1 MRHRAPCAVSQ
12 QNITSTNLTDSS
24 NHTDHTADP
33 LLGVRCSALGQMW
46 TERPIISRIAE
57 AIAEQNDIPLI
68 AARVMAGRGVMI
80 EQAAAYLNPSIKDL
94 MPDPSVLKDMDKA
107 IDRVVKAAYGREKI
121 AIFGDYDVDGA
132 TSTSLLVNYLKSIN
146 IKVIYYIPDRLSEG
160 YGPNREALLQ
170 LQKRNV
176 SLVITVDCGTLSY
189 EPLAAAAV
197 AGLDVIV
204 IDHHKAETTLPKAVA
219 LVNPNRLDDESE
231 GLEQLAAVGVSF
243 LLAVGVNRALRA
255 AGWYDKDIKEPDLR
269 LWLDLVALGTICD
282 VVPLT
287 GLNRAFVKTGL
298 LVMARR
304 GSIGLSALS
313 DIGRLTKA
321 PDVYALGFVLGP
333 RVNAGGRVGES
344 HLGSDLLT
352 TDNIATATMIAEQ
365 LDQYNIDR
373 KEIETTV
380 QAEATAMLEARYGS
394 GQGPETMVFV
404 AGDGW
409 HPGVIGI
416 VASRLKDKYNLPTV
430 VIGIN
435 DGEAKGSGRS
445 ISGVD
450 LGAAVIEAK
459 HNDLLVSGGGHAM
472 AAGLTA
478 SPDKLKDLEEYL
490 KTHMAGAVV
499 EAHKNK
505 QFRLDGVVSIGG
517 ANVALLEALDAIGPF
532 GAGNANPR
540 FAIADVTIVKVDRVG
555 ADHVRAIIKGR
566 DGASMKVMCF
576 RQADEPMGQMLLKG
590 IGQRFHV
597 AGRLKIDDW
606 SGVAKVEMT
615 LEDLA
620 SV

>member
-1 MRHRAPCAVSQ
+1 M
-12 QNITSTNLTDSS
+12 TD
-24 NHTDHTADP
+24 NQLHTDNAADP
-33 LLGVRCSALGQMW
+33 LLGVRSSVLEQMW
-46 TERPIISRIAE
+46 AERPVVSRIAE
-57 AIAEQNDIPLI
+57 AISEQNEIPLV
-68 AARVMAGRGVMI
+68 AARVMAGRGVTI
-80 EQAAAYLNPSIKDL
+80 DQAPEYLSPSIKQL
-94 MPDPSVLKDMDKA
+94 MPDPNVLIDMDKA
-107 IDRVVKAAYGREKI
+107 VERIVQAARAGEKI

-132 TSTSLLVNYLKSIN
+132 TSTSLLVNYFKSIN
-146 IKVIYYIPDRLSEG
+146 IKVLYYIPDRLSEG
-160 YGPNREALLQ
+160 YGPNSEALLQ
-170 LQKRNV
+170 LQKRDV

-189 EPLAAAAV
+189 EPLEVASN

-219 LVNPNRLDDESE
+219 VVNPNRLDDESK

-243 LLAVGVNRALRA
+243 LLAVAVNRALRES
-255 AGWYDKDIKEPDLR
+255 GWYDRGIKEPDLR
-269 LWLDLVALGTICD
+269 AALDLVALGTICD

-287 GLNRAFVKTGL
+287 GLNRAFVRSGL
-298 LVMARR
+298 QVMARR
-304 GSIGLSALS
+304 NNVGLSALS

-344 HLGSDLLT
+344 NLGTELLT
-352 TDNIATATMIAEQ
+352 TDDPAKAAMIAEE

-373 KEIETTV
+373 KEIESLV
-380 QAEATAMLEARYGS
+380 QTEATAILEKLYGTR
-394 GQGPETMVFV
+394 GDPQTLVFV
-404 AGDGW
+404 AGEGW

-416 VASRLKDKYNLPTV
+416 VASRLKEKYNLPTI

-435 DGEAKGSGRS
+435 EGEAKGSGRS

-450 LGAAVIEAK
+450 LGAAIIEAK
-459 HNDLLVSGGGHAM
+459 HNGLLVSGGGHAM

-478 SPDKLKDLEEYL
+478 TPDNLEALEAFLKD
-490 KTHMAGAVV
+490 HMAKAVV
-499 EAHKNK
+499 EAHKSK
-505 QFRLDGVVSIGG
+505 QFMLDGVVSIGG
-517 ANVALLEALDAIGPF
+517 ANVALLEALQDIGPF

-540 FAIADVTIVKVDRVG
+540 FAIADVTVVKADRVG
-555 ADHVRAIIKGR
+555 ADHVRAIIKSR
-566 DGASMKVMCF
+566 DGSSMKLMSF

-590 IGQRFHV
+590 LGQRFHV

-620 SV
+620 PV

>member
-1 MRHRAPCAVSQ
+1 M
-12 QNITSTNLTDSS
+12 
-24 NHTDHTADP
+24 
-33 LLGVRCSALGQMW
+33 LGVRSSVLEQIW
-46 TERPIISRIAE
+46 VERPVISRIAE
-57 AIAEQNDIPLI
+57 AICEQNEIPLV
-68 AARVMAGRGVMI
+68 AARVMAGRGVAI
-80 EQAAAYLNPSIKDL
+80 DQAPEYLSPSIKQL
-94 MPDPSVLKDMDKA
+94 MPDPNVLIDMDKA
-107 IDRVVKAAYGREKI
+107 VERIVKAARAGEKI

-132 TSTSLLVNYLKSIN
+132 TSTSLLVNYFKSIN

-160 YGPNREALLQ
+160 YGPNSEALLQ
-170 LQKRNV
+170 LQSRDV

-189 EPLAAAAV
+189 EPLEAASD

-204 IDHHKAETTLPKAVA
+204 IDHHKAETHLPKAVA
-219 LVNPNRLDDESE
+219 VVNPNRLDDESE

-243 LLAVGVNRALRA
+243 LLAVAVNRALREC
-255 AGWYDKDIKEPDLR
+255 GWYDRGIKEPDLR
-269 LWLDLVALGTICD
+269 AALDLVALGTICD

-287 GLNRAFVKTGL
+287 GLNRAFVRSGL
-298 LVMARR
+298 QVMAKRNN
-304 GSIGLSALS
+304 IGLSALS

-344 HLGSDLLT
+344 NLGTELLT
-352 TDNIATATMIAEQ
+352 TDDPAKAAMIAEE

-373 KEIETTV
+373 KEIESLV
-380 QAEATAMLEARYGS
+380 QAEAFAILEKAYGTS
-394 GQGPETMVFV
+394 GGPKTLVFV
-404 AGDGW
+404 AGEGW

-416 VASRLKDKYNLPTV
+416 VASRLKEKYDLPTI

-450 LGAAVIEAK
+450 LGAAIIEAK
-459 HNDLLVSGGGHAM
+459 HNGLLVSGGGHAM

-478 SPDKLKDLEEYL
+478 SADNLEVLEAFLTY
-490 KTHMAGAVV
+490 HMSKAVV
-499 EAHKNK
+499 EAHKSK
-505 QFRLDGVVSIGG
+505 QFMLDGVVSIGG
-517 ANVALLEALDAIGPF
+517 ANVALLEALQDIGPF

-540 FAIADVTIVKVDRVG
+540 FAIADVTVVKADRVG
-555 ADHVRAIIKGR
+555 ADHVRAIIKSR
-566 DGASMKVMCF
+566 DGASMKLMSF

-590 IGQRFHV
+590 LGQRFHV

-620 SV
+620 PV